1 MQTSGPQ
8 ATAGVGP
15 RAGSRAGRSLGHLGR
30 RERPRPGAD
39 RRHCNASLA
48 SLQRKLG
55 VTTVYVTYDQ
65 GEAMTMGDRVA
76 GLKDGVL
83 QQVDTPAWLL
93 AKPANVFVAG
103 FIGSQSMN
111 LFRALVDVGGHPI
124 PLTCS
129 QVEKAEGE
137 VVIGGR
143 PERLD

>member
-1 MQTSGPQ
+1 
-8 ATAGVGP
+8 
-15 RAGSRAGRSLGHLGR
+15 
-30 RERPRPGAD
+30 
-39 RRHCNASLA
+39 
-48 SLQRKLG
+48 
-55 VTTVYVTYDQ
+55 
-65 GEAMTMGDRVA
+65 MTMGDRVA
-76 GLKDGVL
+76 VLKDGVL

-124 PLTCS
+124 PLTCG

>member
-1 MQTSGPQ
+1 
-8 ATAGVGP
+8 
-15 RAGSRAGRSLGHLGR
+15 
-30 RERPRPGAD
+30 
-39 RRHCNASLA
+39 
-48 SLQRKLG
+48 
-55 VTTVYVTYDQ
+55 
-65 GEAMTMGDRVA
+65 MTMGDRVA
-76 GLKDGVL
+76 VLKVGVL

-124 PLTCS
+124 PLTCG

-143 PERLD
+143 PEGMLPSPRATGWP

>member
-1 MQTSGPQ
+1 
-8 ATAGVGP
+8 
-15 RAGSRAGRSLGHLGR
+15 
-30 RERPRPGAD
+30 
-39 RRHCNASLA
+39 
-48 SLQRKLG
+48 
-55 VTTVYVTYDQ
+55 
-65 GEAMTMGDRVA
+65 MTMGDRVA
-76 GLKDGVL
+76 VLKDGVL

-103 FIGSQSMN
+103 LIGSQSMN